1 MLAKPCEETLAS
13 KVEPGHLPAPALY
26 PATGKAIIGSHTM
39 VKPFY
44 KEDKDKLSI
53 TPPPHTHTYTHT
65 HTL

>member
-39 VKPFY
+39 VNPFI
-44 KEDKDKLSI
+44 KKTK
-53 TPPPHTHTYTHT
+53 TN
-65 HTL
+65 